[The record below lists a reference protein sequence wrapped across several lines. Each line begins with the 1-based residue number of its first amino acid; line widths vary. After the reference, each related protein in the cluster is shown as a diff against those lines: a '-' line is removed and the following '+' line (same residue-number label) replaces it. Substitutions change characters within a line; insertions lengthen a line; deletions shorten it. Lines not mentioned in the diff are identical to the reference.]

1 MNTWRQQAIVDDAK
15 LASLHVTLIG
25 AGGIGS
31 PTALCLAKM
40 GVQDLTVYD
49 PDTVEDHNIPSQ
61 LYRLADI
68 GKPKVDSL
76 WEVVAAFANIALTPM
91 GERFESQPSF
101 HLSGLVISA
110 VDSMATRQEIWR
122 RVASSPDVEYYIEAR
137 MGSETGIVYA
147 LNPWEHEA
155 VRAYEETLYED
166 SEALQLPCTARAI
179 IYNVFGIA
187 ALIANA
193 VKRLAMGQEIPFEV
207 ILDYATMSMMTKEVP
222 NGQEP

>member
-1 MNTWRQQAIVDDAK
+1 
-15 LASLHVTLIG
+15 
-25 AGGIGS
+25 
-31 PTALCLAKM
+31 
-40 GVQDLTVYD
+40 
-49 PDTVEDHNIPSQ
+49 
-61 LYRLADI
+61 
-68 GKPKVDSL
+68 
-76 WEVVAAFANIALTPM
+76 
-91 GERFESQPSF
+91 
-101 HLSGLVISA
+101 
-110 VDSMATRQEIWR
+110 
-122 RVASSPDVEYYIEAR
+122 